1 MAITMSRTILALA
14 LGGGAA
20 RGWAHIGVL
29 RTLCAAG
36 LEPDLVVGTSIGAV
50 VGAHHV
56 TGRLDELE
64 DFARSLTRRKF
75 AGYLDISMSGSG
87 LITGQRL
94 FDRFNEHLNASRIE
108 DQDTRFVAIA
118 TELATGHEIWLRR
131 GSIVDAVRASSA
143 IPGIVRPVNIGGRW
157 LVDGSLVNPIPVSV
171 CRALGAHVV
180 VAVNLNGDGFGTGAT
195 LMHDDADVEAE
206 SVVEEPPPFEWN
218 GRAAFDLIH
227 RQLFGRRG
235 KAPPGISSVIFD
247 SFSIV
252 HDRMS
257 RARLMGDP
265 PDLMIAPELAGIGAF
280 DVHRAA
286 ELIALGEVAAQ
297 EQLAAIQRRVEA
309 AREWIRLRP
318 GAAAQPVEA
327 RHREK

>member
-1 MAITMSRTILALA
+1 MSKTVLALA

-36 LEPDLVVGTSIGAV
+36 LEPELVVGTSIGAI
-50 VGAHHV
+50 VGAHYV

-64 DFARSLTRRKF
+64 AFARSLTRRKF
-75 AGYLDISMSGSG
+75 AGYLDFSLTGSG

-94 FDRFNEHLNASRIE
+94 FDRFNEDLNDSKIE
-108 DQDTRFVAIA
+108 DHDTRFVAIA
-118 TELATGHEIWLRR
+118 TELGTGHEIWLRR

-143 IPGIVRPVNIGGRW
+143 IPGIVRPVNVGGRW

-180 VAVNLNGDGFGTGAT
+180 VAINLNGDGFGKGAT
-195 LMHDDADVEAE
+195 LMDDETEMETDCA
-206 SVVEEPPPFEWN
+206 VEEPLPLEWN
-218 GRAAFDLIH
+218 GRAALQLLH
-227 RQLFGRRG
+227 RQFFGRRG
-235 KAPPGISSVIFD
+235 EAAPGISSVIFD

-252 HDRMS
+252 HDRMA

-265 PDLMIAPELAGIGAF
+265 PDLMISPDLSGIGAF
-280 DVHRAA
+280 DVHRAE
-286 ELIALGEVAAQ
+286 ELIKLGEVATQ
-297 EQLAAIQRRVEA
+297 EQLAAIQRRVDA
-309 AREWIRLRP
+309 ARDQIRRLRDS
-318 GAAAQPVEA
+318 AAQTAGSTP
-327 RHREK
+327 REK